1 MNDKIVQSRLV
12 LGTAQIGLDYG
23 IANEIG
29 KPDLNCAENI
39 IRTAWENGI
48 EEFDT
53 AQAYG
58 DSEIVLGHV
67 FKKLKIQGK
76 VKVITKPDPK
86 IDHLDDLMM
95 IRNLSQSLCNL
106 GMKKIYCYM
115 LHREDF
121 LNLWGI
127 GLKDIMK
134 GFQEDNYI
142 EKIGI
147 SVCSPQIALKAIKTD
162 GIDCIQIPSNLLD
175 RRFEDAGVFRSADKY
190 NKKLYVRSIFLQG
203 LILTEK
209 NKFRDSMKFAKGV
222 ALQVET
228 LTSQYHLSR
237 QQLAIGYVKKAYP
250 SANIIFGAEA
260 PPQVSENLECWN
272 KDYSFLDLKDIT
284 KNINSFDDRILDPSK
299 WG

>member
-1 MNDKIVQSRLV
+1 MQNSLV

-23 IANEIG
+23 IANETG
-29 KPDLNCAENI
+29 KPDLNSAESI

-48 EEFDT
+48 QEFDT

-58 DSEIVLGHV
+58 DSEIVLGHI
-67 FKKLKIQGK
+67 FKKLKIQSK
-76 VKVITKPDPK
+76 VKVITKPDPT

-95 IRNLSQSLCNL
+95 NSNLSQSLDNL
-106 GMKKIYCYM
+106 SMKKIYCYM

-127 GLKDIMK
+127 GLKDIMI
-134 GFQEDNYI
+134 GFQENNYI

-147 SVCSPQIALKAIKTD
+147 SVCSPQMALKAIETE

-175 RRFEDAGVFRSADKY
+175 RRFEDAGVFRLADKY

-209 NKFRDSMKFAKGV
+209 DKFRASMEFAKGV

-228 LTSQYHLSR
+228 LTSQYYLSR
-237 QQLAIGYVKKAYP
+237 QQLAIGYVKEAYP
-250 SANIIFGAEA
+250 SANIIFGAEE
-260 PPQVSENLECWN
+260 PSQVSENLECWN
-272 KDYSFLDLKDIT
+272 KDYSRLDLKDIT

-299 WG
+299 WVKK